1 MPNKQTACRLIAF
14 EGGDSVGKATQS
26 IELALHL
33 SRSGKKVIRFEFPL
47 YNRCLWGTKS
57 TYGLIRH
64 MLSTGS
70 AIRWPHVFQFL
81 QFFNKLTLQLFW
93 LKKLQKKY
101 DYILFDRYIASMW
114 AYGIATGVKPKVV
127 KAMLKCIKEPD
138 ITILLMGEPFPK
150 NDLDTYEADKKLQKA
165 VNRLYLDWR
174 SKTKNVKLIAANQ
187 DKNAIHNKIISE
199 IDINPE

>member
-14 EGGDSVGKATQS
+14 EGVDSVGKATQS

-70 AIRWPHVFQFL
+70 AIRWHHMFQFL

-93 LKKLQKKY
+93 LKKLQKK
-101 DYILFDRYIASMW
+101 
-114 AYGIATGVKPKVV
+114 
-127 KAMLKCIKEPD
+127 
-138 ITILLMGEPFPK
+138 
-150 NDLDTYEADKKLQKA
+150 
-165 VNRLYLDWR
+165 
-174 SKTKNVKLIAANQ
+174 
-187 DKNAIHNKIISE
+187 
-199 IDINPE
+199 